1 MNTFGTIFKVSIFGE
16 SHGKEIGIIIDGC
29 PSGIK
34 LKDSDFCNDLARRKS
49 GKNGTTARKESDVP
63 SVMSGVFEGRTS
75 GSPIMISFQNSDI
88 KSSDYTA
95 LKDTPRP
102 GHADFAA
109 LKKYNGFNDYRGGG
123 HFSGRIT
130 APLVAAGVVAKKIT
144 SNLSYSSQILSIGG
158 KKDENEIKE
167 LLTEAIE
174 NGDSLGGVIECKIAG
189 MPTGYG
195 EPFFDSLESLISHA
209 VFSIPA
215 VKGIEFGAGFALAK
229 MKGSEANDQIVDL
242 NGATLTNNNG
252 GINGGI
258 SNSNEILFRVAVKP
272 TPSISLPQRTI
283 SIKDKKQTEIEIKGR
298 HDVCIALRMG
308 VIIEAVT
315 AIVLADLKLLYE
327 AKRG

>member
-49 GKNGTTARKESDVP
+49 GKKGTTARKESDVP

>member
-34 LKDSDFCNDLARRKS
+34 LKDSDFCNDLGRRKS
-49 GKNGTTARKESDVP
+49 GKKGTTARKESDVP